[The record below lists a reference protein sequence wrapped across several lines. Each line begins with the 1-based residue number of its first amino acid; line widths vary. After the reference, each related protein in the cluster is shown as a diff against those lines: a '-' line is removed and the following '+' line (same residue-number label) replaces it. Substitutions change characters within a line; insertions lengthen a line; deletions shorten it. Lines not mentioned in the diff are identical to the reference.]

1 MKPPSVP
8 FTSRGRS
15 FVVFLRKRDVNNP
28 AAPYYFR
35 VDGRPLSTKQTTAEA
50 AIREAKARLELRAQ
64 APGDYAVALE
74 TLKARA
80 GVTVGQLVQAW
91 VAAGHP
97 HANGQRRTLAQSD
110 RQDDALRLAL
120 PWWADKP
127 VAAVSGP
134 TLSEYSRARRANVGR
149 AGFTGQRAVD
159 LELTAL
165 CACFAWAVATGQA
178 QKNPFLNRP
187 RFHDSSQVVHCSA
200 HMPATDE
207 TLHSI
212 LRALLGSP
220 HAGQVCAGA
229 SLAFAALTGLRCGE
243 PGFLRWDATWQ
254 NGRPQPGLRYT
265 TQADGN
271 GPRELLAVRRE
282 KNGINPAVTVHP
294 ALRDFLAAWEAY
306 SRPRWS
312 SAWYFP
318 DPEDPEQPFVRVRDK
333 RKRLSSPLRMAASAL
348 GLPECTPHAFRAF
361 YVRVRRSQGA
371 DDARIALELGQG
383 SGPGLVVRI
392 YGESHGIHGDG
403 RFDWL
408 PAAPAAPAWALLA
421 SAGQGAPIPLDTH
434 LETLGDCPR
443 VSNIQPALSGQNQ
456 ANTLQPNMKSA

>member
-97 HANGQRRTLAQSD
+97 HPNGQPRTPAQRD
-110 RQDDALRLAL
+110 LQDEALSGAL
-120 PWWADKP
+120 PWWGDKP
-127 VAAVSGP
+127 AVTITGP
-134 TLSEYSRARRANVGR
+134 TLSEYSRARRAEASR
-149 AGFTGQRAVD
+149 AGFTGQRSVD

-165 CACFAWAVATGQA
+165 SSCFAWAVATGQA
-178 QKNPFLNRP
+178 QKNPFHNRP
-187 RFHDSSQVVHCSA
+187 RFHSSSQVVHCSA
-200 HMPATDE
+200 YMPASDE
-207 TLHSI
+207 TLHAI

-220 HAGQVCAGA
+220 YGDQVCAGA
-229 SLAFAALTGLRCGE
+229 QLAFAALTGLRSGE
-243 PGFLRWDATWQ
+243 PGFLRWDATWA

-271 GPRELLAVRRE
+271 GPRELLAVRRV
-282 KNGINPAVTVHP
+282 KNGINHAVTVHP

-318 DPEDPEQPFVRVRDK
+318 DPEDPTQPFVRVRDK
-333 RKRLSSPLRMAASAL
+333 RKRLCNPLGMAASAL
-348 GLPECTPHAFRAF
+348 GLPKCTPHAFRAF

-408 PAAPAAPAWALLA
+408 PAAPAEPAWTLLA
-421 SAGQGAPIPLDTH
+421 RTGTGAPIPLDTH
-434 LETLGDCPR
+434 LETLGYCPT
-443 VSNIQPALSGQNQ
+443 VSNTEPALSGQNQ
-456 ANTLQPNMKSA
+456 AKALQAKAQHA